1 MDKDIFL
8 ILILILTNL
17 STLGLFL
24 AVFYQLKREK
34 RIK

>member
-1 MDKDIFL
+1 MMDKDIL
-8 ILILILTNL
+8 LILILTNL

-34 RIK
+34 RIR